1 MTYLFQII
9 LGALQG
15 LTEFLPVSSSGHLA
29 VLQSFFNDQTKES
42 LLVEI
47 TAHFGSLL
55 AIFFYYRRSILET
68 LSGFIKKDGL
78 KGFEFS
84 KVTTL
89 FVSTLPA
96 GLAGLFLKDYI
107 APLFSN
113 LNLVAFCFLFTSA
126 VLIIGSKFSSK
137 HKGHEKDWPNHLQ
150 ALTIGFAQAFALLP
164 GVSRSGSTISTGVA
178 LGIKPQSAA
187 FFSFC
192 SVVPLIGG
200 ATCLAIVELLTQNNA
215 SNFLSASEMIT
226 LLASSFFFGWLGLT
240 LVIKFLESDKFH
252 YFAFY
257 LIPLAFALLI
267 WGNFI

>member
-1 MTYLFQII
+1 MIYLFQIL

-29 VLQSFFNDQTKES
+29 VLQKVFGEQNNQS
-42 LLVEI
+42 LLIEI
-47 TAHFGSLL
+47 TAHFGSLI
-55 AIFFYYRRSILET
+55 AIFFYYRKSIFSA
-68 LSGFIKKDGL
+68 LSSFL
-78 KGFEFS
+78 KGQQSHNFAFHKLS
-84 KVTTL
+84 TL

-96 GLAGLFLKDYI
+96 GLIGLLLKEQI

-113 LNLVAFCFLFTSA
+113 LNFVSLCFLFTSA
-126 VLIIGSKFSSK
+126 VLILGAKISKK
-137 HKGHEKDWPNHLQ
+137 HKNSGTDWPTHKQ
-150 ALTIGFAQAFALLP
+150 ALIIGFAQALALFP

-178 LGIKPQSAA
+178 LGIKPKSAA

-192 SVVPLIGG
+192 SVAPLIGG
-200 ATCLAIVELLTQNNA
+200 ATCLAIFELLTQ
-215 SNFLSASEMIT
+215 SAESFISLGEIAA
-226 LLASSFFFGWLGLT
+226 LLISSFFFGWIGLI

-257 LIPLAFALLI
+257 LVPLAFALLI